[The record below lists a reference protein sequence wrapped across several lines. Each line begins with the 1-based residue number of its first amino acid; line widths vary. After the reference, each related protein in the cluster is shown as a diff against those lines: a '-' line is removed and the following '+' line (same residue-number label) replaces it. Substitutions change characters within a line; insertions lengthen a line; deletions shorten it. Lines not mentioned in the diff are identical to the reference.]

1 VTEDDRVELRWPG
14 KYVDG
19 QRAPLL
25 DRGAELLVRET
36 FGSSN
41 NRLIRGDNLL
51 ALEALVR
58 RAPGSVALVYI
69 DPPFA
74 TGNRFAL
81 ARRVGDKRQGT
92 EAELRLPAF
101 DDAWDG
107 GVAGFLRMLDPR
119 LRLIHQLLAPTGSLY
134 VHVDP
139 TVGHAVKL
147 LLDEIFGPECF
158 QREIVWRIGWVS
170 GFKSR
175 ARNWIRNHDLIFFYT
190 KDPQQFTFNKLYVP
204 HAEGYERRA
213 GEPAKVPG
221 VAIDDVW
228 NAGTSEL
235 ELTGRESLDSIQIK
249 SFSREKTGWATQ
261 KNESLLRRIISA
273 SSNPGDVVADLFA
286 GSGTTAV
293 VAAQLGRTF
302 LVCDHADAAVQIA
315 RGRLLESDVAF
326 TLCEL
331 DGVELAT
338 RIGEIEAAHKEPAV
352 AVLRRWMLAQ
362 LGADSIGQGEPLAG
376 RRGDVGLALC
386 LPGEPVTDAMLET
399 VLTAAREQKL
409 ASVELLAFEWATLDV
424 AHERTREREPEPTLI
439 PVQVGRG
446 LFEASVRETSW
457 CDGGVAVWER
467 PEVIVS
473 ITPIAG
479 SRLRVELLDVVLRRP
494 EHLPATLRERGW
506 ADRVLGWSLADL
518 ATPTV
523 PLFVATRTRAGEL
536 ALQAEIPAC
545 NQLLLTLEDVC
556 GQRHVRQLPVRSDE
570 LTAGGTSIRAPREIS

>member
-1 VTEDDRVELRWPG
+1 MSNDADERVELRWPG

-19 QRAPLL
+19 RRAPLL
-25 DRGAELLVRET
+25 DRGAELVVREA
-36 FGSSN
+36 FGESD

-107 GVAGFLRMLDPR
+107 GPAGFLRMLDPR

-147 LLDEIFGPECF
+147 LLDEVFGPECF

-175 ARNWIRNHDLIFFYT
+175 ARNWIRNHDLIFYYT

-204 HAEGYERRA
+204 HPAGYERRA

-293 VAAQLGRTF
+293 VAAQLGRAF
-302 LVCDHADAAVQIA
+302 VVCDHADAAVQIT
-315 RGRLLESDVAF
+315 RGRLLEADVAF
-326 TLCEL
+326 ERCEL
-331 DGVELAT
+331 DGVELSLRLA
-338 RIGEIEAAHKEPAV
+338 ELEAAHGEPA
-352 AVLRRWMLAQ
+352 ASVLRRWLLAQ
-362 LGADSIGQGEPLAG
+362 LGAESMDVLGPLAG
-376 RRGDVGLALC
+376 RRGNVGLALG
-386 LPGEPVTDAMLET
+386 LPGEPVTDATIEALR
-399 VLTAAREQKL
+399 TAAREQGL
-409 ASVELLAFEWATLDV
+409 SGVELLAFEWATLDEV
-424 AHERTREREPEPTLI
+424 RVGPRETDAEPALI

-446 LFEASVRETSW
+446 LFEASVREMKW
-457 CDGGVAVWER
+457 CEGGVAVWER
-467 PEVIVS
+467 PEIEVS
-473 ITPIAG
+473 ITPLADA
-479 SRLRVELLDVVLRRP
+479 RVRVELVDMALGRP
-494 EHLPATLRERGW
+494 EHLPAPLRERQW
-506 ADRVLGWSLADL
+506 TERVLGWSLAEL
-518 ATPTV
+518 ATPTR
-523 PLFVATRTRAGEL
+523 PCFVATRRGEL
-536 ALQAEIPAC
+536 PLVAEVADRGE
-545 NQLLLTLEDVC
+545 LLLAIEDIC
-556 GQRHVRQLPVRSDE
+556 GHRHLRR
-570 LTAGGTSIRAPREIS
+570 LTYKK

>member
-1 VTEDDRVELRWPG
+1 MSEDDRVELRWPG

-25 DRGAELLVRET
+25 DRGAELVVRES
-36 FGSSN
+36 FGASD

-92 EAELRLPAF
+92 DAELRLPAF

-107 GVAGFLRMLDPR
+107 GGAGFLRMLDPR
-119 LRLIHQLLAPTGSLY
+119 IRLIHQLLAPTGSLY

-190 KDPQQFTFNKLYVP
+190 KDPQHFTFNKLYVP

-235 ELTGRESLDSIQIK
+235 ALSGRESLDSIQIK

-261 KNESLLRRIISA
+261 KNESLLRRIICA

-293 VAAQLGRTF
+293 VAAQLGRRF
-302 LVCDHADAAVQIA
+302 VVCDHSDAAVQIA
-315 RGRLLESDVAF
+315 RGRLLEAEVAF
-326 TLCEL
+326 DLCEL
-331 DGVELAT
+331 DAVELAT
-338 RIGEIEAAHKEPAV
+338 QLASIEAAHGEPAAV
-352 AVLRRWMLAQ
+352 VLRSWLLAQ
-362 LGADSIGQGEPLAG
+362 LGADSIEPLGPLAG
-376 RRGDVGLALC
+376 RRGAVGLALG
-386 LPGEPVTDAMLET
+386 LPGEPITEASLDA
-399 VLTAAREQKL
+399 VLAAAREHGL
-409 ASVELLAFEWATLDV
+409 ASVELLAFEWATLDDV
-424 AHERTREREPEPTLI
+424 RVGEAQPRSRGPTLI
-439 PVQVGRG
+439 PVQVGRE
-446 LFEASVRETSW
+446 LFQPSVRETSW
-457 CDGGVAVWER
+457 CEGGVAVWER
-467 PEVIVS
+467 PQIVVS
-473 ITPIAG
+473 ITALPEA
-479 SRLRVELLDVVLRRP
+479 RLRVELIDVRLARP
-494 EHLPATLRERGW
+494 EHLPAPLRERAW
-506 ADRVLGWSLADL
+506 AERVLGWSLADRS
-518 ATPTV
+518 TPTV
-523 PLFVATRTRAGEL
+523 PRFVATRSRSGEL
-536 ALQAEIPAC
+536 ALAAEVPAC
-545 NQLLLTLEDVC
+545 EQLVLALEDIC
-556 GQRHVRQLPVRSDE
+556 GRLHVRRLQISAR
-570 LTAGGTSIRAPREIS
+570 GPRETS